1 MFLKVDKSKL
11 KNKDGSKTQNCGQIS
26 QPANRTKNVSA
37 PKTVRFLRSGK
48 IRQNPWWNLLKT
60 I

>member
-26 QPANRTKNVSA
+26 QPANRPKNVSA

-48 IRQNPWWNLLKT
+48 IRQTPWWNL
-60 I
+60 